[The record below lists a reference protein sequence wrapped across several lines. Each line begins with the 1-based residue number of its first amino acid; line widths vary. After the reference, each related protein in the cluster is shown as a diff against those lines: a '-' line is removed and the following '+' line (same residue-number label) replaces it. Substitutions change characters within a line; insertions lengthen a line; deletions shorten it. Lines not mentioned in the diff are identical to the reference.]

1 MLPRILWL
9 TVVEDRR
16 AQVWKQLLR
25 RPGSR
30 IERITVESSPVLA
43 PGGIDLDQ
51 LTVFTGPHG
60 AGKSYLLRV
69 IEAALPHGYGDV
81 MGAPFSW
88 FDRRDES
95 HGRLG
100 GRYRLSYSRPGV
112 APDWLIDFSRP
123 HDSGQPA
130 YEYPG
135 EDTLWSAYVESATAM
150 RDYDTYFMETMYGRH
165 PSMSAPTTL
174 KKAELK
180 YLRDILGR
188 RYDSFTWQDVPLGA
202 DVFTPHLEARQS
214 GRLVTNETMSMGEL
228 WVHYCLWRLRTA
240 DADCIVIIDE
250 PETFLSPAGHAAFL
264 DEIARLTLA
273 SGAQTIIA
281 THSAGMILRTPAQLL
296 RELIPNPA
304 GTRARHAASPVEVL
318 HHLGHEPELTGIV
331 LVEDDL
337 AKRAVAAIL
346 ARLDPS
352 LARQVDI
359 VDSDGKD
366 NALSAGRVLAR
377 SARLGACVV
386 LDGDQ
391 RHAEIKD
398 CGAEVGYLPGGR
410 PEESILAP
418 VQAHPGLLAKMLGA
432 SEDDVA
438 LALDKIRFQAH
449 QYWFT
454 RIAQAL
460 GRDESAIAECLISI
474 WLRDQAVQA
483 QAREL
488 AEQIRDACST
498 NVLPDRAR

>member
-1 MLPRILWL
+1 M
-9 TVVEDRR
+9 TGGEDRP

-43 PGGIDLDQ
+43 SGGIDLDQ

-60 AGKSYLLRV
+60 VGKSYLLRI
-69 IEAALPHGYGDV
+69 IEAALPHGHGDV

-88 FDRRDES
+88 FDRRDEV

-100 GRYRLSYSRPGV
+100 GRYLLSYSRPGV
-112 APDWLIDFSRP
+112 APDWLIDFARP

-135 EDTLWSAYVESATAM
+135 EDTLWSAYVEPSSAM
-150 RDYDTYFMETMYGRH
+150 RDYDSYFSETRYGRH
-165 PSMSAPTTL
+165 PPMSAPNAL
-174 KKAELK
+174 KKAEIE

-188 RYDSFTWQDVPLGA
+188 RYESFTWQDVPIGGE
-202 DVFTPHLEARQS
+202 VFTPRLEARES

-281 THSAGMILRTPAQLL
+281 THSAGMIMRTPVQLL

-304 GTRARHAASPVEVL
+304 GTRVRQPASPVEVL

-331 LVEDDL
+331 LAEDDL

-346 ARLDPS
+346 ARLDPRM
-352 LARQVDI
+352 AQQVDI
-359 VDSDGKD
+359 IDSGGKD

-398 CGAEVGYLPGGR
+398 YRAEVAYLPGGQ

-418 VQAHPGLLAKMLGA
+418 VQAHPSLLAKTLGA

-449 QYWFT
+449 QYWFS

-460 GRDESAIAECLISI
+460 GRDEPAIAECLISI
-474 WLRDQAVQA
+474 WLRDQTVQA

-498 NVLPDRAR
+498 HALPHRAR